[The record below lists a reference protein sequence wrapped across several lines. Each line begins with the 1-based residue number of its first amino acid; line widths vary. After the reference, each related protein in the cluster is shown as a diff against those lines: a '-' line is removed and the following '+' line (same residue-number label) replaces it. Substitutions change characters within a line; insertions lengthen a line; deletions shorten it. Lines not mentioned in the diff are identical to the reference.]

1 MRSIIT
7 KTLIQTSLYSGKF
20 IRQGFGEQKRKSL
33 LTVVA
38 IVIALM
44 GCEASLNLEGIKKE
58 SAKPVRRTDQ
68 FQAVAISQEIIAV
81 VGFDGLI
88 LTSPQNDLN
97 WQRQVL
103 EERPNF
109 VDIDTCPD
117 NTFIA
122 LSMEHQVWRSID
134 QGKTWTKNNI
144 PTQEDLISLTCGP
157 DNSYWA
163 TGSFSTLM
171 SSKDQGNSWQ
181 ETTLN
186 EDAFITQ
193 VQFLD
198 DNTLLA
204 IGEFGFIARSSDA
217 GQNWTVQAPLPNE
230 FFSQGSYFKDLNT
243 GWVAGLGGVILNTTD
258 SGMTW
263 SLQSTPTESPL
274 FGFYANKSRLFAFG
288 DHGTVLELNG
298 TAWQRVKTPKIPVYL
313 RDGMQISDSQLIVAG
328 GWGALFPINI

>member
-1 MRSIIT
+1 MRAIIT
-7 KTLIQTSLYSGKF
+7 KILIQISQYSGRLS
-20 IRQGFGEQKRKSL
+20 RQISLKIKSK
-33 LTVVA
+33 TICSVVA
-38 IVIALM
+38 ISVALT
-44 GCEASLNLEGIKKE
+44 GCEAPLNLEGIKQE
-58 SAKPVRRTDQ
+58 SAKPVQRTDQ
-68 FQAVAISQEIIAV
+68 FQAVAISQEVIAV

-88 LTSPQNDLN
+88 VTSSQHDLN

-117 NTFIA
+117 NSFIA

-134 QGKTWTKNNI
+134 QGQTWIKNNI
-144 PTQEDLISLTCGP
+144 PTQENLISLTCGP

-171 SSKDQGNSWQ
+171 SSKDQGNNWQ
-181 ETTLN
+181 EITLN

-193 VQFLD
+193 IQFL
-198 DNTLLA
+198 NEHTLLA
-204 IGEFGFIARSSDA
+204 IGEFGFIARSNDT
-217 GQNWTVQAPLPNE
+217 GKNWTIQDPLPNE
-230 FFSQGSYFKDLNT
+230 FFSQGSHFNDLNT

-258 SGMTW
+258 GGITW
-263 SLQSTPTESPL
+263 NVQSTPTESPL
-274 FGFYANKSRLFAFG
+274 FGFYANDSRLFAFG

-298 TAWQRVKTPKIPVYL
+298 TTWQRVKTPKIPVYL
-313 RDGMQISDSQLIVAG
+313 RDGMQISDNQLIVAG

>member
-1 MRSIIT
+1 MSLTIT
-7 KTLIQTSLYSGKF
+7 KILIQTSQYSGRF
-20 IRQGFGEQKRKSL
+20 IRRIFRRKQSKSL

-38 IVIALM
+38 IIIALT
-44 GCEASLNLEGIKKE
+44 GCEASLDLEGIKKE
-58 SAKPVRRTDQ
+58 SAKPIQRTDQ
-68 FQAVAISQEIIAV
+68 FQSVAISQEVIAV

-117 NTFIA
+117 NSFIA
-122 LSMEHQVWRSID
+122 LSMEHQVWRSTD
-134 QGKTWTKNNI
+134 QGQTWIKNDI
-144 PTQEDLISLTCGP
+144 PTQENLISLTCGP

-171 SSKDQGNSWQ
+171 TSKDQGTNWQ
-181 ETTLN
+181 EITLN

-198 DNTLLA
+198 ENTLLA
-204 IGEFGFIARSSDA
+204 IGEFGFIARSNDK
-217 GQNWTVQAPLPNE
+217 GQNWTIQDPLPNE
-230 FFSQGSYFKDLNT
+230 FFSQGSYFQDLNT
-243 GWVAGLGGVILNTTD
+243 GWVAGLGGVIFNTTD
-258 SGMTW
+258 GGMTW
-263 SLQSTPTESPL
+263 NLQSTPTESPL
-274 FGFYANKSRLFAFG
+274 FGFYANNARLFAFG

-298 TAWQRVKTPKIPVYL
+298 ATWQRVETPKIPVYL
-313 RDGMQISDSQLIVAG
+313 RDGMQISDNQLIVVG

>member
-7 KTLIQTSLYSGKF
+7 KILIQTSQYSGKP
-20 IRQGFGEQKRKSL
+20 IRRTFREQKRKSL
-33 LTVVA
+33 LTVMA
-38 IVIALM
+38 LIIALT

-58 SAKPVRRTDQ
+58 SAKPVQRTDQ
-68 FQAVAISQEIIAV
+68 FQAVAISQEVIAV

-88 LTSPQNDLN
+88 LTSPQHDLN

-117 NTFIA
+117 NSFIA
-122 LSMEHQVWRSID
+122 LSMEHQVWRSTD
-134 QGKTWTKNNI
+134 QGKNWIKNDI
-144 PTQEDLISLTCGP
+144 PTQENLISLTCGP

-171 SSKDQGNSWQ
+171 SSKDQGQHWQ

-193 VQFLD
+193 IQFLN
-198 DNTLLA
+198 DNTLLVT
-204 IGEFGFIARSSDA
+204 GEFGFLARSNDT
-217 GQNWTVQAPLPNE
+217 GQTWTVQDPLPNE

-258 SGMTW
+258 GGITW
-263 SLQSTPTESPL
+263 NIQSTPTESPL
-274 FGFYANKSRLFAFG
+274 FGFYTNNDRLFAFG

-298 TAWQRVKTPKIPVYL
+298 TTWQRVKTKKIPVYL